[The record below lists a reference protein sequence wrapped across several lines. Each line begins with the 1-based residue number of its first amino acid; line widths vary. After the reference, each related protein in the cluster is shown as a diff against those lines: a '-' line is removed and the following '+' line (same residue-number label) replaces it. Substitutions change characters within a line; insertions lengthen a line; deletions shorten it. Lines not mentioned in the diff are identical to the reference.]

1 MILIVDCY
9 LDEAGGTSNFARQ
22 LGERSWTSVRPT
34 REALPE
40 EYGWSAVLITGSG
53 ACLADGYEGEGLR
66 TGWTQELISWVK
78 RVVEHGIPLLGV
90 CFGHQILGAAF
101 GGGVRKAVIPEV
113 GFKTI
118 HVHEEDDLFVDL
130 YPSFTCFVSHEDEVE
145 SAGALQVLAS
155 TKDCAIQAVRLP
167 GYRVWGVQ
175 FHAEM
180 LLEEATSLLVYR
192 KNKHTSLDVDL
203 DVELEKSAQS
213 VSIAPILFGRFL
225 DLAGITLQNK

>member
-9 LDEAGGTSNFARQ
+9 LDEAGGTNNFARQ
-22 LGERSWTSVRPT
+22 LGNRAWISVRPT
-34 REALPE
+34 REPLPE
-40 EYGWSAVLITGSG
+40 DYTWSAVLITGSG

-66 TGWTQELISWVK
+66 SGWTKELISWVK
-78 RVVEHGIPLLGV
+78 QVVAHDIPLLGV

-101 GGGVRKAVIPEV
+101 GGGVRKARIPEV

-118 HVHEEDDLFVDL
+118 QVHEKDDLFRDL

-145 SAGALQVLAS
+145 SAGALRVLAS

-167 GYRVWGVQ
+167 GHRVWGVQ

-180 LLEEATSLLVYR
+180 LLEEANALLIYR
-192 KNKHTSLDVDL
+192 KNKHASLDVDL
-203 DVELEKSAQS
+203 EIEMEKSANN
-213 VSIAPILFGRFL
+213 VSIASTFFGRFL
-225 DLAGITLQNK
+225 DLANCSV